1 MFLKV
6 KIGMAEFFNPGLIL
20 VAQIHAGKPVM
31 FQKLWKIL
39 VTLICISPMTDYS
52 MGVAGGRAGS
62 ARQRQNQGE
71 LSTKKDVLVPNKPLA
86 LHELIVRMDH
96 F

>member
-1 MFLKV
+1 MQEKCV
-6 KIGMAEFFNPGLIL
+6 T
-20 VAQIHAGKPVM
+20 

-39 VTLICISPMTDYS
+39 VTPISVSPMTDS
-52 MGVAGGRAGS
+52 TAWRVAGGRAGS

-71 LSTKKDVLVPNKPLA
+71 LSTKKDVLGPNKPLA
-86 LHELIVRMDH
+86 LHELIVRIDH